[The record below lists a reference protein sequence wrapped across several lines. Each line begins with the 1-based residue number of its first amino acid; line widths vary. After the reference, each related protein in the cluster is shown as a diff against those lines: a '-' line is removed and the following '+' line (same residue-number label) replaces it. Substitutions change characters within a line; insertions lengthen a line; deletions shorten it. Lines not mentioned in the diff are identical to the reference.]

1 MKEPR
6 NIQDQRVTLGVRF
19 VCLIRSGSE
28 RWGKGRTVL
37 IAAPLAYIESMLL
50 GSTNQK
56 RNCADSA
63 LGLVCTSDCR
73 RDQHCTAV
81 SFPAF
86 DTSLAGQGFPCA
98 SQDWVRPRRRA
109 GPEERRRESRL
120 HEP

>member
-1 MKEPR
+1 M
-6 NIQDQRVTLGVRF
+6 TLGVRF
-19 VCLIRSGSE
+19 VHSIRSGLGK
-28 RWGKGRTVL
+28 WGKGEKVL
-37 IAAPLAYIESMLL
+37 IAAPLAYIENMLL
-50 GSTNQK
+50 RSTNQK

-86 DTSLAGQGFPCA
+86 DTSLAGQGFPCV
-98 SQDWVRPRRRA
+98 SQDWFRPRTRE

-120 HEP
+120 HEPRAANNPF